1 MLLVEGGPKAK
12 VRPECQGSQR
22 RPLNEQREVRWLLR
36 KLRCKYIEPPGESA
50 LTFADGGGGEE
61 EKREMWDDHK
71 YKNSKKVFG
80 SHKNHRTILNN
91 NKDNH
96 YWLLLGTPLY

>member
-61 EKREMWDDHK
+61 EKRE
-71 YKNSKKVFG
+71 
-80 SHKNHRTILNN
+80 
-91 NKDNH
+91 KDN
-96 YWLLLGTPLY
+96 YAVADSQQRREIRVRVGGVVLS